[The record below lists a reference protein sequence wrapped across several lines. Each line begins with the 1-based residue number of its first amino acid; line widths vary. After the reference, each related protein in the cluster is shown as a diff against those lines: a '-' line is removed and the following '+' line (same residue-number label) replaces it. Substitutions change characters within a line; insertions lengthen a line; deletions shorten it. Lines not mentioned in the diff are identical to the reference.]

1 MNFDYNFLD
10 YCRIEF
16 SDLRAPLLPVLE
28 SSSSSWKLL
37 LDTKNIGKVINF
49 DTNRAL

>member
-1 MNFDYNFLD
+1 MNFEYNFLD

-28 SSSSSWKLL
+28 SSSWKLL